1 MTTKK
6 STSSKKPEKSKKKKQ
21 AKKKETLLLAEEIMV
36 LKESLTSIESRHLR
50 LKAEFDN
57 YRKRKDREI
66 IRILEYR
73 GENIIK
79 LFLPVIDDLERMLD
93 SVNGDPEYSGEN
105 VVSIADGITMILEKL
120 LKNLREIGVKPFD
133 SIGSQFDPDLHDALM
148 MQPSEKH
155 GEHEV
160 ISEFEKGYQYKDRV
174 IRHAKVVV
182 STGLQKKE
190 KSVK

>member
-1 MTTKK
+1 MPTKK
-6 STSSKKPEKSKKKKQ
+6 STSSKKTATSKKKKS
-21 AKKKETLLLAEEIMV
+21 AKKRETVLLTKEIKV
-36 LKESLTSIESRHLR
+36 LKESLTNIENRHLR

-66 IRILEYR
+66 IRVLEYR

-93 SVNGDPEYSGEN
+93 SVNGNPEYSGEN

-120 LKNLREIGVKPFD
+120 LKNLREVGVKPFD

-182 STGLQKKE
+182 STGQQKKE

>member
-1 MTTKK
+1 MPTKK
-6 STSSKKPEKSKKKKQ
+6 STSSKKTATSKKKKP
-21 AKKKETLLLAEEIMV
+21 AKKKETVLLTKEIKV
-36 LKESLTSIESRHLR
+36 LKESLTNIENRHLR

-66 IRILEYR
+66 IRILEYK

-79 LFLPVIDDLERMLD
+79 LFLHVIDDLERMLD

-105 VVSIADGITMILEKL
+105 VVSIADGITMIIKKL
-120 LKNLREIGVKPFD
+120 LKNLREVGVKPFD

-182 STGLQKKE
+182 STGQEKKE